1 MIVAE
6 FVDED
11 INQNMRPTE
20 TTSEKSTII
29 EKIVDNLDEMR
40 YNTEVKEE
48 LDQIETLRKEFE
60 QYKTALQNQVTK
72 VLQHHLVVVR
82 LD

>member
-1 MIVAE
+1 
-6 FVDED
+6 
-11 INQNMRPTE
+11 
-20 TTSEKSTII
+20 
-29 EKIVDNLDEMR
+29 MR

-72 VLQHHLVVVR
+72 GLATSSGGGEVR
-82 LD
+82 LEFLDDVDRDTQK